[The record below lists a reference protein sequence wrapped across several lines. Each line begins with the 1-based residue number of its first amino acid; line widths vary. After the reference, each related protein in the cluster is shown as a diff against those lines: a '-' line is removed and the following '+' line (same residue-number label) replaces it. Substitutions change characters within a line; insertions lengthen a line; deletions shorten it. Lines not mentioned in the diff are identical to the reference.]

1 MIWSDWKNSYD
12 KIVEELELN
21 AEADEKTS
29 VLLDDFFC
37 SISTKKKNTIHQ
49 KLSHIFQH
57 PVIIAGAG
65 PSLKQDLTA
74 ILESKNIHNLPLIS
88 VNGAT
93 TLFKQKKIVPLVVVS
108 DLDGD
113 LIAIKWAI
121 EKGALTL
128 LHGHGDNGTIIFNF
142 LEQHHDI
149 LSNYD
154 VWGTTQCKP
163 KHSLFNFGGFTDG
176 DRAIFIAFH
185 FQSPLI
191 GLIGFDFG
199 VKIGQYSVL
208 NSSIKKNG
216 QFKLKKFKI
225 ALALLE
231 KFHSRHR
238 GTRYNLTT
246 QGEVVPGF
254 PNRDIPSFLSELA
267 EYYK

>member
-1 MIWSDWKNSYD
+1 MIWSDWKNSYN

-37 SISTKKKNTIHQ
+37 SISTKKKKTIHQ

-57 PVIIAGAG
+57 PVIITGPG
-65 PSLKQDLTA
+65 PSLKQGLTA
-74 ILESKNIHNLPLIS
+74 ILKFKKIYNLPLIS

-93 TLFKQKKIVPLVVVS
+93 TLFKKKEIVPLVVVS

-113 LIAIKWAI
+113 LTAIKWAI
-121 EKGALTL
+121 ENGALTL
-128 LHGHGDNGTIIFNF
+128 LHGHGDNHNIIINF
-142 LEQHHDI
+142 LEQNHDI
-149 LSNYD
+149 VSNND

-163 KHSLFNFGGFTDG
+163 NNSLFNFGGFTDG

-185 FQSPLI
+185 FQTPLI

-208 NSSIKKNG
+208 NSPIKKNEKL
-216 QFKLKKFKI
+216 KLKKFKI

-246 QGEVVPGF
+246 QGEEIPGF
-254 PNRDIPSFLSELA
+254 PKRDIPTFLSELA